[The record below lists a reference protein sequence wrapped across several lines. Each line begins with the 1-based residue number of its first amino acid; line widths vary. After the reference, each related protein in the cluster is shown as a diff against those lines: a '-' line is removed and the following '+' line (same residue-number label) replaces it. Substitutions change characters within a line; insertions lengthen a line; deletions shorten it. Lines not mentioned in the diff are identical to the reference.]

1 MSSNPLE
8 HDPVARVHADWMQNG
23 WDEAADGIATV
34 TALARVHQILTARID
49 AVLRPLDLNV
59 ARFEMLALLAFS
71 ETGAMPL
78 AQASSHLQVHQTS
91 VTNTVERL
99 GRVAL
104 VERRPHPTDGRANL
118 IAITPQGRDL
128 ALQAARELNRVV
140 FADLGLPPSGVL
152 DLNRLLAALRTS
164 AGDYVAPRTGTQEVT
179 SPEEVRGP
187 TSGQAVDDAEP
198 EEAAAATGT
207 AGDGNDA
214 GAKDGTAGGASTSG
228 LPQRRRLPMRRP
240 ADSDRR

>member
-8 HDPVARVHADWMQNG
+8 HDPVARVHADWLQNG

-49 AVLRPLDLNV
+49 AVLRPLDLNL

-104 VERRPHPTDGRANL
+104 VERRPHPIDGRANL

-140 FADLGLPPSGVL
+140 FADLGLPTSGVL
-152 DLNRLLAALRTS
+152 ELNRLLADLRMS
-164 AGDYVAPRTGTQEVT
+164 AGDYVAPRAGTQEVT

-187 TSGQAVDDAEP
+187 TAVQAVDGDEP
-198 EEAAAATGT
+198 GEDAAAAGT

-214 GAKDGTAGGASTSG
+214 GANGGRAGGAVTSG
-228 LPQRRRLPMRRP
+228 LPRRRRLSMRRP